1 MYVKVKDSNFV
12 RDTNSM
18 GLINT
23 DYSAKEEYYNKVR
36 LFKSQKEQINNMN
49 KEISD
54 LKTDISEIKQL
65 ILKLAEKN
73 NG

>member
-23 DYSAKEEYYNKVR
+23 DYSSREEYYNKVR

-65 ILKLAEKN
+65 ILKLTEKN

>member
-12 RDTNSM
+12 RDINSM
-18 GLINT
+18 GLINK
-23 DYSAKEEYYNKVR
+23 DYSAREEYYNKVK
-36 LFKSQKEQINNMN
+36 LLKAQKEQINNMN

>member
-23 DYSAKEEYYNKVR
+23 DYSSREEYYNKVK
-36 LFKSQKEQINNMN
+36 LFNSQKEQINNMN

>member
-54 LKTDISEIKQL
+54 LKTDISEIKHL